1 MAFSSGLVARA
12 SEDRLNIWHNTHVV
26 CGSQRCR
33 NNRNLRLHGL
43 GKLTPFDRPDAARIG
58 RQAIEHRQQEIPI
71 LHVRDAQ
78 HPRKRSRM
86 ERSDPNFTI
95 PYDAPSAYELADSSY
110 APLILGNIWTLAA
123 SSAHVRMRTPM
134 AFAAN
139 LSFVLKSLPAD
150 GTGAAR

>member
-1 MAFSSGLVARA
+1 
-12 SEDRLNIWHNTHVV
+12 
-26 CGSQRCR
+26 
-33 NNRNLRLHGL
+33 
-43 GKLTPFDRPDAARIG
+43 
-58 RQAIEHRQQEIPI
+58 
-71 LHVRDAQ
+71 
-78 HPRKRSRM
+78 M

-150 GTGAAR
+150 DTGAARLREQRFRHSRFNAITPCSKK